1 MGKSFGRWWPP
12 YRPREAAHDL
22 TRRHRPCPA
31 PGAPTPA
38 RPARATV
45 APSFT
50 RLDTSLLGRWWWTVD
65 WVLLG
70 AISVLMAVGLLL
82 ILAAG
87 PPAAGRIG
95 AGTYHFVQR
104 QVVFVPLALLLM
116 LGVSVLPVLWV
127 RRFAVTTFAFFFIA
141 LMLVPLLGQ
150 NVNGAVRWIPLGP
163 FALQPSEFIKP
174 TFAVVTAWMF
184 AADRSQEN
192 FPGTLIAIGMMA
204 VVGGLLV
211 SQPDFG
217 MTMVIAA
224 VWGTQFFLAGLSLF
238 WVALLAACGIGGA
251 VLAYHALP
259 HVQSRVDRFL
269 DPASGDQYQIRQSM
283 RAFTEGGLF
292 GRGPGE
298 GRVKQFLPDAHTDF
312 IFAVAGEEFGIF
324 LCLLIVALFGFIIS
338 RAAVRLRRENSLFVL
353 LAVGGL
359 LTQIGLQALVNMA
372 SSLSMMPTKGMTLP
386 FISYGGS
393 SLLSTALSMGMILAL
408 TRRRAPGDPL

>member
-1 MGKSFGRWWPP
+1 MP
-12 YRPREAAHDL
+12 RPVQA
-22 TRRHRPCPA
+22 PA
-31 PGAPTPA
+31 QT
-38 RPARATV
+38 
-45 APSFT
+45 SFT

-70 AISVLMAVGLLL
+70 AIGLLIALGLLL

-104 QVVFVPLALLLM
+104 QIVFVPVAVVVMLAI
-116 LGVSVLPVLWV
+116 SVLPVLWV
-127 RRFAVTTFAFFFIA
+127 RRFAVMAFAFFMLA
-141 LMLVPLLGQ
+141 LVATPFLGA

-174 TFAVVTAWMF
+174 TFAVVAAWMF
-184 AADRSQEN
+184 AADRTQAQ
-192 FPGTLIAIGMMA
+192 FPGTLISIGLMA
-204 VVGGLLV
+204 LVGALLV
-211 SQPDFG
+211 AQPDFG
-217 MTMVIAA
+217 MTMVIAS

-238 WVALLAACGIGGA
+238 WVALLAATGIGGA

-283 RAFTEGGLF
+283 RAFVEGGWF

-298 GRVKQFLPDAHTDF
+298 GRVKQYLPDAHTDF
-312 IFAVAGEEFGIF
+312 IFAVAGEEFGLF
-324 LCLLIVALFGFIIS
+324 LCLLIVALFGFIIV
-338 RAAVRLRRENSLFVL
+338 RAAVRLRRETSLFVL
-353 LAVGGL
+353 LAAGGL
-359 LTQIGLQALVNMA
+359 LTQIGLQAFINMA
-372 SSLSMMPTKGMTLP
+372 SSLSLIPTKGMTLP